1 MILIGGKMMKFKEF
15 MDLYDNWN
23 GVTKV
28 NDDELKTIV
37 KARTLYIMEKNEA
50 FAPFS
55 VWSSVRNYD
64 ELFNMEVVSFGF
76 YDGEFCV
83 RVK

>member
-1 MILIGGKMMKFKEF
+1 MKFKEF
-15 MDLYDNWN
+15 MDMYDDWN
-23 GVTKV
+23 GILKV
-28 NDDELKTIV
+28 NNNNVDTIV
-37 KARTLYIMEKNEA
+37 KGKTVMVMERLVKFNP
-50 FAPFS
+50 FAK
-55 VWSSVRNYD
+55 VQTYD